1 MIKPRI
7 RVPAGRAA
15 GGRGGALAAL
25 GGAQPYDAADTM
37 SAELAAW
44 RPYREQPDS
53 ELGWARGE
61 VTARARDLV
70 RNNGHL
76 AGHAQKEVDAVLGA
90 DFRPSAKPGW
100 RALGI
105 TREQARDI
113 AGQMETAWDAWASD
127 PRRLA
132 DVSRSQDWGGMA
144 GLAYRSYLIDGDALG
159 VLHFEDAP
167 HPGWGWSTRLRIA
180 DPDLLSNPHDRM
192 DTLTMRGGV
201 ELDAHGAAVAYH
213 FRREH
218 PAAIWGIGHEWVRVE
233 RETPWGRPVV
243 VHHYDKQRDGQTR
256 GVSRLASIAESAK
269 MGDKHQRVA
278 LQQSVLSAILG
289 LFVSSQMDGE
299 SVAELLDDG
308 KFAQGQ
314 GKYVDFSAARMGIHS
329 GLGLT
334 FGGVRLPVLPVGDT
348 IQSVQAAQPS
358 AAYEAFEVSVLR
370 RIAAGLGTTY
380 EQLAADW
387 SKTNYSS
394 ARAALNEI
402 WRGLTARRRQF
413 ATAFCDPVRMAVME
427 EAVDAGR
434 VILPRGAP
442 DLMEAPAHWLRAKWI
457 GPGRGYVD
465 PVKEAQAAALRA
477 QLGLSTME
485 DEAAELSGAD
495 YEENIDQIARE
506 IEQMPPGVLHPA
518 QEKFAALLGTA
529 DQQGAPAGAGPGQ
542 DGGIP
547 A

>member
-1 MIKPRI
+1 VSKPRV
-7 RVPAGRAA
+7 RVPARRAAA
-15 GGRGGALAAL
+15 GGRGGAMAAL

-37 SAELAAW
+37 TAELAAW
-44 RPYREQPDS
+44 RPHREQPDS
-53 ELGWARGE
+53 ELGWARAE

-100 RALGI
+100 RALNI
-105 TREQARDI
+105 TREQAR
-113 AGQMETAWDAWASD
+113 AVAAQMEAAWDAWASD

-132 DVSRSQDWGGMA
+132 DVTRSQDWGGMA

-159 VLHFEDAP
+159 VLHWEDAP
-167 HPGWGWSTRLRIA
+167 RPGWGWSTRLRVA
-180 DPDLLSNPHDRM
+180 DPDLLGNPSDAM
-192 DTLTMRGGV
+192 DTLALRGGV
-201 ELDAHGAAVAYH
+201 ELDAHGAAIAYH

-218 PAAIWGIGHEWVRVE
+218 PLSGWGMGGGWSWDRVE

-243 VHHYDKQRDGQTR
+243 VHHFDKQRDGQTR
-256 GVSRLASIAESAK
+256 GVSRLASIAEAAK

-278 LQQSVLSAILG
+278 LQQAVLSAILG

-299 SVAELLDDG
+299 AVAELLDDG
-308 KFAQGQ
+308 KFADGE

-358 AAYEAFEVSVLR
+358 AAYDAFETSVLR
-370 RIAAGLGTTY
+370 RIAAGLGTSY

-413 ATAFCDPVRMAVME
+413 ATGFCDPVRMAVME
-427 EAVDAGR
+427 EAVAAGR
-434 VILPRGAP
+434 VVLPRGAP
-442 DLMEAPAHWLRAKWI
+442 ELMEAPAHWLRAKWI

-465 PVKEAQAAALRA
+465 PVKEAQAAALRV

-485 DEAAELSGAD
+485 DEAAELAGAD
-495 YEENIDQIARE
+495 YEENLDQIARE
-506 IEQMPPGVLHPA
+506 IEQMPAGVLHPA
-518 QEKFAALLGTA
+518 QEKFAALLGVPGESPPDA
-529 DQQGAPAGAGPGQ
+529 AP
-542 DGGIP
+542 P
-547 A
+547 AAA